1 MIIHPYRQFGERADW
16 GIITGTMLNILIAGG
31 SGLLGSAL
39 RKSLQAD
46 GHNVFILS
54 RRSDG
59 MNVIKW
65 DGLTSN
71 GWGHRVNEMD
81 AVIHLTGR
89 SMTNYPW
96 TTSRKKS
103 FENSRILP
111 GLALAQAIREADH
124 RPSLFVQFSGINY
137 YGLRGDLAD
146 ESTPPGEDFPAQL
159 AVKWENA
166 TKHLEELGI
175 RRLVLRTSVVLAR
188 ENPLMILMSLPMR
201 MFVGGR
207 IGSGKQAFPWI
218 HIKDWVGAVRHLMA
232 DENARGIYNLIA
244 PVQTSLEAFS
254 KELAKTLHRP
264 YWFPLP
270 DFLMRNVLGEM
281 GVMILDGRF
290 SQPKRLLE
298 SGYEFQFPGPREALA
313 DLYG

>member
-1 MIIHPYRQFGERADW
+1 M
-16 GIITGTMLNILIAGG
+16 NILIAGG

-39 RKSLQAD
+39 KRSLLAD
-46 GHNVFILS
+46 GYEVFILS
-54 RRSDG
+54 RNSGGIDT
-59 MNVIKW
+59 IKW
-65 DGLTSN
+65 DGLTTK
-71 GWGHRVNEMD
+71 GWGHHINEMD
-81 AVIHLTGR
+81 AVIHITGR
-89 SMTNYPW
+89 STAVWPW
-96 TTSRKKS
+96 TASRKKS
-103 FENSRILP
+103 LEDSRILP
-111 GLALAQAIREADH
+111 GLALVQAIREANH

-146 ESTPPGEDFPAQL
+146 ESTPPGDDFL
-159 AVKWENA
+159 ARLTVKWEDA
-166 TKHLEELGI
+166 TRAVEEYGI

-188 ENPLMILMSLPMR
+188 ENPLMLLMSLPVK

-218 HIKDWVGAVRHLMA
+218 HIKDWVGATRHLMA
-232 DENARGIYNLIA
+232 DKKARGVYNLIA

-254 KELAKTLHRP
+254 RELAQTLHRP

-298 SGYEFQFPGPREALA
+298 SGYQFQFPGPREALA